1 MKAQLMNE
9 VNSYERMKTL
19 QGISVPE
26 FIGHYEYVKE
36 NDERVG
42 LTLLEY
48 IKSPWL
54 GAIRDLSTN
63 EVKSL

>member
-1 MKAQLMNE
+1 
-9 VNSYERMKTL
+9 MKTL
-19 QGISVPE
+19 RGTSVPE
-26 FIGHYEYVKE
+26 FVGHYEYVKE

-63 EVKSL
+63 EVESL